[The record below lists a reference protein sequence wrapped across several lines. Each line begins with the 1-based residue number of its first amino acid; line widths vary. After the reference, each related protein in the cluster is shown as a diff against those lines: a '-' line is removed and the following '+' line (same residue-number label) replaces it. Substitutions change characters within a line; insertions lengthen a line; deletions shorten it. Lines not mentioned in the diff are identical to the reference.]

1 MSKDVIVKIN
11 NLKKTYGNK
20 EVLKGINLEIKKGDI
35 VGYIGTNGAGKS
47 TTVKILLGLVDDYE
61 GEIEIFGENI
71 KGNNNYK
78 KYIGYVPE
86 ISDMYDV
93 LTPREYFLFIGRL
106 YGLEENIIEERA
118 KAMLKIF
125 FIEESYN
132 SRISSF
138 SKGMRQKILI
148 IASMIHNPS
157 LLFFDEPLTGL
168 DANSVVVFKDIL
180 NSLSKRGKTIFYS
193 SHIMDVVEKVSNRIV
208 LLDDGMVRVDGSF
221 EDLIEQSK
229 ELSLENIFNKL
240 TGFNKHEELTEDFIS
255 ILENE

>member
-1 MSKDVIVKIN
+1 MCNDVIVKIN
-11 NLKKTYGNK
+11 NLKKTYENR
-20 EVLKGINLEIKKGDI
+20 EVLKGINLEIKKGDVI
-35 VGYIGTNGAGKS
+35 GYIGTNGAGKS
-47 TTVKILLGLVDDYE
+47 TTVKILLGLIADYE

-71 KGNNNYK
+71 KDNNNYK

-93 LTPREYFLFIGRL
+93 LTPKEYFLFIGRL
-106 YGLEENIIEERA
+106 YGLEEHIIEKKA
-118 KAMLKIF
+118 KAMLKVF

-148 IASMIHNPS
+148 IESMIHNPS
-157 LLFFDEPLTGL
+157 LLIFDEPLTGL
-168 DANSVVVFKDIL
+168 DANSVVIFKEIL

-208 LLDDGMVRVDGSF
+208 LLDDGMIIADGSF